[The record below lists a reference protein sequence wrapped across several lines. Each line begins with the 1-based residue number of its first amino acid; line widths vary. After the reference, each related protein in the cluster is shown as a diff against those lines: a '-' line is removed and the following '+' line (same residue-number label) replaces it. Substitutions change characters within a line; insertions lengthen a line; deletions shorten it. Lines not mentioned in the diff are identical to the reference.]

1 MSGEHGGEP
10 APSVLTLVRGRT
22 DRLRNLMQGLAR
34 QTLPPRELVIA
45 WMQSERAPDLPDPGC
60 PVRHLHVLGEP
71 MPLAAARNRAAEAAC
86 AELLVFLDVDCIP
99 SPTLTGAYARAGAT
113 ARGLFLGEVL
123 YLPPGAGTDG
133 SEPTVLDRLGR
144 AHPARPALPETGLRP
159 EPDAGQLWG
168 LSFALPA
175 AAWHATGG
183 MDEAFVGYGGEETDF
198 AARLAAS
205 GLPTFWVAGARAYH
219 QHHPVHVPPL
229 QHFAP
234 ILANATRFRARH
246 GRWCMTYWLGQ
257 FREAGLIDW
266 DADAPAI
273 RLIRL
278 PTGPEIAAALRPDA
292 LFS

>member
-1 MSGEHGGEP
+1 MSAEHGGEP
-10 APSVLTLVRGRT
+10 GPSVLTLVRGRT

-45 WMQSERAPDLPDPGC
+45 WMQSQRAPDLPDPGC
-60 PVRHLHVLGEP
+60 PVRHLHVPGEP

-99 SPTLTGAYARAGAT
+99 SPGLVAAYANAAGT
-113 ARGLFLGEVL
+113 TWGLLLGEVL
-123 YLPPGAGTDG
+123 YLPPGAVADD
-133 SEPTVLDRLGR
+133 PDPAFLDRLGR
-144 AHPARPALPETGLRP
+144 IHPARPALPDTGLRP

-175 AAWHATGG
+175 ASWREAGG
-183 MDEAFVGYGGEETDF
+183 MDEAFVGYGGEETDL

-257 FREAGLIDW
+257 FRAAGLIDW

-292 LFS
+292 LYS